1 MQGERGQQC
10 TGAALSAQCTKRTA
24 ASGADRAAH
33 RSLWQRQGTVYG
45 LLDNVI
51 VSPVSAPLADHSS
64 LPDPSHTALLVRV
77 LVGVLTSTRGVPKVF
92 YTRIDEI
99 YRSILLQTGIK
110 VPTGGCPPARVSPE
124 QPSQPSRFRHST
136 RPQLR

>member
-1 MQGERGQQC
+1 VHRRG
-10 TGAALSAQCTKRTA
+10 TVGAVHETHCGDWCGARALTTHC
-24 ASGADRAAH
+24 GNG
-33 RSLWQRQGTVYG
+33 LQGTVYG

-51 VSPVSAPLADHSS
+51 VSPVSAPLPDRSS
-64 LPDPSHTALLVRV
+64 LPDPSRAALLVRV

-124 QPSQPSRFRHST
+124 QPSLPSRFRHST

>member
-1 MQGERGQQC
+1 M
-10 TGAALSAQCTKRTA
+10 
-24 ASGADRAAH
+24 
-33 RSLWQRQGTVYG
+33 YG

-110 VPTGGCPPARVSPE
+110 VPTGCPPARVSPE
-124 QPSQPSRFRHST
+124 QPFLPSRFCHST